1 MVFTGPF
8 EYTQPNRAAIR
19 AMADILQDR
28 LREVMR
34 EELGGTYGVSVS
46 PGYEKFPREEYEV
59 EIQFGSD
66 PSRVEELA
74 KVLVAQIE
82 KFQTEGPTD
91 KQVAD
96 VRETMLR
103 DLQTSSKTNGFLL
116 TNIAARYETGEDLA
130 TLFNL
135 ADYYNKLSPAVIQEA
150 AKKYLNTDNYV
161 LVELFP
167 EKK

>member
-1 MVFTGPF
+1 
-8 EYTQPNRAAIR
+8 
-19 AMADILQDR
+19 
-28 LREVMR
+28 
-34 EELGGTYGVSVS
+34 
-46 PGYEKFPREEYEV
+46 
-59 EIQFGSD
+59 
-66 PSRVEELA
+66 
-74 KVLVAQIE
+74 
-82 KFQTEGPTD
+82 
-91 KQVAD
+91 
-96 VRETMLR
+96 MLR